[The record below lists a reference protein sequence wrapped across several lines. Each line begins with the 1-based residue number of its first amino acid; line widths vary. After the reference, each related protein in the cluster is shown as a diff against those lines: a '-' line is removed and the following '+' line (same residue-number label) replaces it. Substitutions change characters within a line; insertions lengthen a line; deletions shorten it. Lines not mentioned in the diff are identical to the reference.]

1 MKLESTYDSAAF
13 VGEFYDH
20 VALYLERP
28 DVDFY
33 VAAARAAA
41 GPVLELGC
49 GTGRV
54 LIPTAR
60 AGVEITGLDLSA
72 AMLERCREKLA
83 GEPDEVCDRVKLVRA
98 SMTRFDLGREF
109 SLITVPFRGFQHLL
123 EVEDQLACL
132 EAICKHLAPGGRMVV
147 DFFQVNP
154 AAMYDPAWNQE
165 KEDSAETLLPDGR
178 KVRRTVRIAAFYR
191 ARQVNDIE
199 FVWYVTHPDGR
210 TERLVWQTPLRY
222 FFRYEVEHLLAR
234 AGLRLAELRGDFAGS
249 PLQDDSPDMI
259 FMAEKAQQ

>member
-1 MKLESTYDSAAF
+1 MPFDSPYDSAAS
-13 VGEFYDH
+13 VADFYDR
-20 VALYLERP
+20 VAIYAHRP

-33 VAAARAAA
+33 VAAARAAR
-41 GPVLELGC
+41 GPVVELGC

-72 AMLERCREKLA
+72 SMLARCREKLA
-83 GEPDEVCDRVKLVRA
+83 DEPAEVCDRVKLVRA

-109 SLITVPFRGFQHLL
+109 ALITIPFRGFQHLL

-132 EAICKHLAPGGRMVV
+132 GAVRKHLAPGGRMVV

-154 AAMYDPAWNQE
+154 AAMHDPAWSEE
-165 KEDSAETLLPDGR
+165 KEDTPETVLPDRR
-178 KVRRTVRIAAFYR
+178 KIRRTTRIIAFHR

-199 FVWYVTHPDGR
+199 FIWYVTHPDGR
-210 TERLVWQTPLRY
+210 GERLVWQTPLRY

-234 AGLRLAELRGDFAGS
+234 AGLRLLELRGDFTGGMLS
-249 PLQDDSPDMI
+249 DDSPDMI
-259 FMAEKAQQ
+259 FVAEKARQ